1 MTPSYNIQVGD
12 RNRHIYEYHNLP
24 AEEAWS
30 VNTVWIASEYGKQG
44 KSEGFESCDR
54 PTVRKCPIWVK
65 IMWPWNLMDALG
77 KQDRRWNADKPS
89 AALDPYIPTWLTTS
103 SANHRPANFWKSFFF
118 FLKHWKEIVKSGAI
132 SCWTDVDQF
141 QIWSSHSL
149 ILEVQIITDIIYQ
162 SIMGMLTY
170 LHSMSL
176 RCSYMIFSVAY
187 LYWLLRGLISLSLS
201 LYIYIKIYSYIS
213 SSCIIFARSLPRY
226 IQRCVVGPYRNDTG
240 WAIMEELSIRQRVRT
255 FLISWGQK
263 TLV

>member
-1 MTPSYNIQVGD
+1 MLNKA
-12 RNRHIYEYHNLP
+12 NLRDLK
-24 AEEAWS
+24 AATGLQSGNAQFGSKS
-30 VNTVWIASEYGKQG
+30 VMFCT
-44 KSEGFESCDR
+44 
-54 PTVRKCPIWVK
+54 
-65 IMWPWNLMDALG
+65 MWPWNLMDALG

-141 QIWSSHSL
+141 QIWSSQSL

-170 LHSMSL
+170 FHSMSL

-187 LYWLLRGLISLSLS
+187 LYRLLRGLISLSL
-201 LYIYIKIYSYIS
+201 YIYTYIAIYRVLALHNICAIPPAVYPEMCSGTIS
-213 SSCIIFARSLPRY
+213 
-226 IQRCVVGPYRNDTG
+226 
-240 WAIMEELSIRQRVRT
+240 
-255 FLISWGQK
+255 
-263 TLV
+263 